1 MTTLLQ
7 RGALAVLPVVAGA
20 VVRSLGATMRIRHVD
35 RDGLDGLEVAGKRYI
50 HAFWHSR
57 LLFMPYSYR
66 GARIALVISQ
76 HRDGEYITRTM
87 QRLRRAGGADFEVST
102 VRGSSTRGGAA
113 ALRGAVR
120 KLRDGW
126 DLGITPDGPR
136 GPRHEVQS
144 GVIEI
149 ARLSGVP
156 VVPVTFAAHPGWAL
170 NSWDRFLVPRPFARG
185 LFLYGKPMEIPR
197 HADSDQREALR
208 FRLEQTLTDLTR
220 RAEREVRTEAA

>member
-1 MTTLLQ
+1 MALLP
-7 RGALAVLPVVAGA
+7 GVAAA
-20 VVRSLGATMRIRHVD
+20 VVRCLGATMRIRHVG
-35 RDGLDGLEVAGKRYI
+35 REGLDGLVAAGERYI

-66 GARIALVISQ
+66 GDRISVLISQ

-87 QRLRRAGGADFEVST
+87 QKLRRVGGGEFQMST

-120 KLRDGW
+120 RLRQGW

-136 GPRHEVQS
+136 GPRHEVQA

-149 ARLSGVP
+149 ARLSGAA
-156 VVPVTFAAHPGWAL
+156 VVPLTFAAHPAWEM

-185 LFLYGKPMEIPR
+185 LFLYGEPMTVPR
-197 HADSDQREALR
+197 QADEERREALR
-208 FRLEQTLTDLTR
+208 SDLEQQLIRLTR
-220 RAEREVRTEAA
+220 RAEQDVRIDAA

>member
-1 MTTLLQ
+1 M
-7 RGALAVLPVVAGA
+7 AVLPTMAAV
-20 VVRSLGATMRIRHVD
+20 VVRSLAATMRIRHVG
-35 RDGLDGLEVAGKRYI
+35 REGLDDLEAAGERYI

-66 GARIALVISQ
+66 GARIALLISQ

-87 QRLRRAGGADFEVST
+87 LRLRRMHAAGFEVSA

-126 DLGITPDGPR
+126 DVGITPDGPR
-136 GPRHEVQS
+136 GPRHEVQP

-149 ARLSGVP
+149 ARLSGAA
-156 VVPVTFAAHPGWAL
+156 VVPVTFAAHPAWEMS
-170 NSWDRFLVPRPFARG
+170 SWDRFLVPRPFARG
-185 LFLYGKPMEIPR
+185 LFLYGEPMAIPR
-197 HADSDQREALR
+197 QAGDGQRAALR
-208 FRLEQTLTDLTR
+208 SRLEQTLTDLTR
-220 RAEREVRTEAA
+220 RAERDVRGEAA